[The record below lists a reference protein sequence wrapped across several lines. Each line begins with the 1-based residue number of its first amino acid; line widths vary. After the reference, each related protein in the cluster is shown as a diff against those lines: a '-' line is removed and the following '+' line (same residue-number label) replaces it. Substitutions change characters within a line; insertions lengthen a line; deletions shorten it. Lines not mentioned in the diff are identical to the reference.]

1 MGPVFPLWANKVE
14 TREEI
19 PVVEGMPEL
28 GTQTKVTW
36 KEEFVCGIETP
47 VFGLVL
53 SLVLF
58 IILLCKK
65 RFEKYVFMNGNGENE
80 KINDFLLSHSAYS
93 AC

>member
-1 MGPVFPLWANKVE
+1 MGPVFPYGQIMVE

-36 KEEFVCGIETP
+36 KEELVCGIETP

-65 RFEKYVFMNGNGENE
+65 RGLKNMF
-80 KINDFLLSHSAYS
+80 S
-93 AC
+93 